1 MNEELFEV
9 CFYVAGVKFHK
20 LYDVIKELKE
30 EDLVQLI
37 PEPSNKYD
45 KFAIRIEALDTM
57 IGYVPKSH
65 SQLLNELIA
74 SCKILKATI
83 SKINPDSEPWNAL
96 KVSVKE
102 GAEDV

>member
-1 MNEELFEV
+1 MNEEPFEIE
-9 CFYVAGVKFHK
+9 FYVAGVKFYN

-57 IGYVPKSH
+57 IGYVPKLR
-65 SQLLNELIA
+65 SQLLSELII
-74 SCKILKATI
+74 SGKILKATI
-83 SKINPDSEPWNAL
+83 LKINPDSEPWDTL
-96 KVSVKE
+96 KVLVE
-102 GAEDV
+102 EEVEDV